1 MQQPFA
7 THLILQMANAI
18 FFRRQICY
26 SLLLIYNIEL
36 RSKLISYNTQIT
48 LLKTLQLSKSR
59 RQNFRLQIFKKM
71 VIPSYIILTIQRL
84 KGKQYRAD

>member
-48 LLKTLQLSKSR
+48 LLNSSTIEKQTTKFSSANFQKNGKSKLYHIDNSKT
-59 RQNFRLQIFKKM
+59 
-71 VIPSYIILTIQRL
+71 
-84 KGKQYRAD
+84 KGQTV